1 MNNCEIV
8 QDLLPL
14 YKDEVV
20 SASTVAMIE
29 EHLKTCETCKGELA
43 KLQGDVKV
51 SFEPTQKAEIGALML
66 FRRKMLR
73 KNVIIACVSAVLG
86 VALLLGTYLYLDN
99 NTTIIP
105 YEDCLIVDV
114 HAFPDRGIIDIISSV
129 KPKGWN
135 VSSIMVNENGEN
147 IKLMIMSFSESII
160 SRWQNNRNGH
170 IEYSFQVLQPM
181 IAPQP
186 DPEDKPGAY
195 PIYEPFDRC
204 EVYYINE
211 PGVNPEMDYQ
221 RLRHEGN
228 LVWSGTFEGSYN
240 VGWKSYGLENAT
252 ERQFAERMVQFSLY
266 TNGTMSF
273 AMPLVS
279 SYIPPRCTYSN
290 EGDEMVFR
298 AIIKTERDRS
308 FFGLEDGDIVARFT
322 IIDENTLVFH
332 SAEVALFAEPNG
344 RYVAFYPDEQS
355 SALPVYNLTNS
366 GKLTANA
373 QDISDYWLYTNS
385 EKITVFVS
393 GDVVNENARITLYDT
408 DGMNDIMVMQIN
420 PSRMTGV
427 FTNLTSAKNYYVIA
441 TGLDGCKITLS
452 D

>member
-43 KLQGDVKV
+43 KLHGDVEV
-51 SFEPTQKAEIGALML
+51 SIALTQKEEIGALRL

-86 VALLLGTYLYLDN
+86 VALLLGIYLYLDN
-99 NTTIIP
+99 NTTVIP
-105 YEDCLIVDV
+105 YKDDLIIDV
-114 HAFPDRGIIDIISSV
+114 NAYPDRGIIDIVSSV
-129 KPKGWN
+129 KPEVWI
-135 VSSIMVNENGEN
+135 SSSFVVNENGEN
-147 IKLMIMSFSESII
+147 IKLMFIGFFESTI

-170 IEYSFQVLQPM
+170 FEYSFQVLQPM
-181 IAPQP
+181 ENPLAVL
-186 DPEDKPGAY
+186 EDKPGADI
-195 PIYEPFDRC
+195 IYEQFDRC
-204 EVYYINE
+204 EVYYINDWE
-211 PGVNPEMDYQ
+211 VHPTMDYQ

-228 LVWSGTFEGSYN
+228 LIWSGTFEDSYN
-240 VGWKSYGLENAT
+240 IGWKIYGLENAT

-273 AMPLVS
+273 AMPPIS
-279 SYIPPRCTYSN
+279 SYIPPQCTYSI

-332 SAEVALFAEPNG
+332 SAEIALFAEPNG
-344 RYVAFYPDEQS
+344 RYVIVFPDEQS
-355 SALPVYNLTNS
+355 DAVPVYNLTNS

-385 EKITVFVS
+385 EKISVSVS
-393 GDVVNENARITLYDT
+393 GDVIDENARITLYDT
-408 DGMNDIMVMQIN
+408 DGMNEIMEMQISPN
-420 PSRMTGV
+420 RMNGV
-427 FTNLTSAKNYYVIA
+427 FSNLTSAKNYYIIA
-441 TGLDGCKITLS
+441 TGLNGCEITLS